1 MGLIELHQVAKT
13 IKRRQLLHHVE
24 ASIER
29 GSITTL
35 EGINGSGKTLIL
47 KALLGLITVT
57 GQVVV
62 AGKTVSP
69 QEAYPIKAGILIEN
83 PSLIDDF
90 TAMKNLELLARLDP
104 TIQPQQLDD
113 LLTYFELTRFPTQKV
128 RKFSL
133 GMKQKLGIAEAFLG
147 GYPLIV
153 LDEPTNALDH
163 NSIIK
168 LIDLIQRFN
177 ANGSTFVIASHNHE
191 FVEQVATHKLSV
203 KEGTIQHES

>member
-1 MGLIELHQVAKT
+1 MAFIELHQVSKI
-13 IKRRQLLHHVE
+13 IKHRELLHQVNAE
-24 ASIER
+24 IER

-47 KALLGLITVT
+47 KALLGLMTVT
-57 GQVVV
+57 GDVSV
-62 AGKTVSP
+62 AGKSVNV

-90 TAMKNLELLARLDP
+90 SAYKNLELLARLD
-104 TIQPQQLDD
+104 TTLQPKQIHNLLD
-113 LLTYFELTRFPTQKV
+113 YFELTRFPEQKV

-133 GMKQKLGIAEAFLG
+133 GMKQKLGITEAFLG
-147 GYPLIV
+147 GYPLII

-168 LIDLIQRFN
+168 LIQLIQAYN
-177 ANGSTFVIASHNHE
+177 ANGSTFIIASHDHD
-191 FVEQVATHKLSV
+191 FVEQVATHKLFV
-203 KEGTIQHES
+203 KEGTISHEI

>member
-62 AGKTVSP
+62 AGKTVIRMPDGRSR
-69 QEAYPIKAGILIEN
+69 QFLSRSLYVGWRRHWRPI
-83 PSLIDDF
+83 
-90 TAMKNLELLARLDP
+90 
-104 TIQPQQLDD
+104 
-113 LLTYFELTRFPTQKV
+113 
-128 RKFSL
+128 
-133 GMKQKLGIAEAFLG
+133 
-147 GYPLIV
+147 
-153 LDEPTNALDH
+153 
-163 NSIIK
+163 
-168 LIDLIQRFN
+168 
-177 ANGSTFVIASHNHE
+177 
-191 FVEQVATHKLSV
+191 
-203 KEGTIQHES
+203 

>member
-62 AGKTVSP
+62 AGKPVSP

-163 NSIIK
+163 DSIIK
-168 LIDLIQRFN
+168 LIALIQRFN
-177 ANGSTFVIASHNHE
+177 ANGSTFVIASHDHE
-191 FVEQVATHKLSV
+191 FVEQVATQKLSV

>member
-163 NSIIK
+163 DSIIK

-177 ANGSTFVIASHNHE
+177 ANG
-191 FVEQVATHKLSV
+191 
-203 KEGTIQHES
+203 

>member
-1 MGLIELHQVAKT
+1 MAFIELHQVSKI
-13 IKRRQLLHHVE
+13 IKHRELLHQVNAE
-24 ASIER
+24 IER

-35 EGINGSGKTLIL
+35 EGINGSGTLIL
-47 KALLGLITVT
+47 KALLGLMTVT
-57 GQVVV
+57 GDVSV
-62 AGKTVSP
+62 AGKSVNV

-90 TAMKNLELLARLDP
+90 SAYKNLELLARLD
-104 TIQPQQLDD
+104 TTLQPKQIHNLLD
-113 LLTYFELTRFPTQKV
+113 YFELTRFPEQKV

-147 GYPLIV
+147 GYPLII

-168 LIDLIQRFN
+168 LIQLIQAYN
-177 ANGSTFVIASHNHE
+177 ANGSTFIIASHDHD
-191 FVEQVATHKLSV
+191 FVEQVATHKLFV
-203 KEGTIQHES
+203 KEGTISHEI